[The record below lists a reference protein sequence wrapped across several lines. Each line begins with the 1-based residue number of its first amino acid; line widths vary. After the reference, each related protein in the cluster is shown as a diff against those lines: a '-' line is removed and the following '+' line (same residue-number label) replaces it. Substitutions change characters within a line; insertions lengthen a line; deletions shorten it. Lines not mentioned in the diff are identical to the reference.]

1 MDIIIFWSCISFCL
15 SACVLLFFQKQCTLV
30 HIFFIFCIVSAAI
43 LYWILKDLDVLISRQ
58 ILVTLFSLGIAFYTF
73 LVYPKIVTIIT
84 RYPGLSKIGQFVERY
99 GIIFFAVFFFSAF
112 CFITISRHIHFQTTG
127 FDLGLFDQAV
137 YQYSQGIFPA
147 GSSIRGVTNIESD
160 HFNPIL
166 ILFS

>member
-1 MDIIIFWSCISFCL
+1 MDIIIFWSCLSFCL
-15 SACVLLFFQKQCTLV
+15 STCILLFFQKQCTLA
-30 HIFFIFCIVSAAI
+30 HIFYIFCIGSTAI
-43 LYWILKDLDVLISRQ
+43 LYWILKDFDVRISRQ

-73 LVYPKIVTIIT
+73 LIYPKMVTIIT
-84 RYPGLSKIGQFVERY
+84 RYPGLSRIGQVFERY
-99 GIIFFAVFFFSAF
+99 GIIFFVVFFFSVF

-160 HFNPIL
+160 HFNPVL